1 MDNGSGEVKII
12 AGFLASA
19 LDIEDDMSKSVY
31 GEYLDRETWPA
42 DLDDRAFEMIK
53 NLVTVLIE
61 ETEGHK
67 KAFLGLK
74 NKFVEDNG

>member
-1 MDNGSGEVKII
+1 MDNNSSEVKII

-19 LDIEDDMSKSVY
+19 LDIEDDMSTSVY
-31 GEYLDRETWPA
+31 GEYLSRETWPV
-42 DLDDRAFEMIK
+42 DLDEKVFKMIT

-74 NKFVEDNG
+74 NKFVK

>member
-1 MDNGSGEVKII
+1 MDNNSSEVKII

-19 LDIEDDMSKSVY
+19 LDIEDDMSTSVY
-31 GEYLDRETWPA
+31 GEYLSRETWPA
-42 DLDDRAFEMIK
+42 DLDEKVFEMIK

-74 NKFVEDNG
+74 NKFVK

>member
-1 MDNGSGEVKII
+1 MDNSSSEVKII
-12 AGFLASA
+12 GGFLSSA
-19 LDIEDDMSKSVY
+19 LDIEDDMSTSVY
-31 GEYLDRETWPA
+31 GEYLNRETWPA
-42 DLDDRAFEMIK
+42 DLDEKVFEMIK

-74 NKFVEDNG
+74 NKYA